1 MKDDNFEAVRR
12 ASVLSPG
19 GLAAFEHRWA
29 VAEAFRFHL
38 TIGKKLIEGRIHALA
53 TRVKEGLRSMAHV
66 RLRTPM
72 SEELSSGIVC
82 FDVDGMSAEAVVAAL
97 AKRRIL
103 ATVSATRIEDRRPY
117 HVHHARLSPGLLN
130 SEQEVEETLRAIRE
144 LRRSTA

>member
-1 MKDDNFEAVRR
+1 MRLRR
-12 ASVLSPG
+12 TSFAIS
-19 GLAAFEHRWA
+19 
-29 VAEAFRFHL
+29 
-38 TIGKKLIEGRIHALA
+38 TIGKQAIERRIHGLA
-53 TRVKEGLRSMAHV
+53 TRAKEGLKSMPHV
-66 RLRTPM
+66 TLRTPM

-130 SEQEVEETLRAIRE
+130 DEREIEETLRAIRE
-144 LRRSTA
+144 LRHSTA